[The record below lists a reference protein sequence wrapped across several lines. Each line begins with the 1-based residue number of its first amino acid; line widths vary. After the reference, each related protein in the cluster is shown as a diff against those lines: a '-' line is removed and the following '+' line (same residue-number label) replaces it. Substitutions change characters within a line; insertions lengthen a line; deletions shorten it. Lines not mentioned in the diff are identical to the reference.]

1 MPEPANASETEREAR
16 LRELAEELH
25 FEVGKTGAFFTLTRT
40 ADVKEPV
47 VETELTL
54 GQAEELL
61 QTWKLRGFHGG

>member
-16 LRELAEELH
+16 LRELAEEMH
-25 FEVGKTGAFFTLTRT
+25 FDVSKTGALFTLTRSV
-40 ADVKEPV
+40 DVKEPV

-54 GQAEELL
+54 AQAEELL